1 MARPLRTAF
10 QNIRAN
16 AIDRRNQRRQ
26 RRTGDYQVPMNNMDS
41 MSASDKSNVSTAGHF
56 RTAQAQVAGG
66 YMLPKGELPQ
76 PQKAQV
82 GADTKDVNADRIY
95 PQVDPTNLAKQ
106 GGSKISG
113 PAGPKGV
120 ADSKAE
126 DSTLP
131 PLPRQQTTAR
141 NPDVITSQGQ
151 QAAPQSREL
160 PNYYN
165 AGPQQQAGMP
175 PMAGQGQRRGFGNFL
190 RRGIGA
196 LLHMPQQTDN
206 SQEEASR
213 RQDLDRSY
221 AHQAAMQHAQFQY
234 QRANA
239 DHANQMNTANR
250 TEQSRQE
257 APATQIDAL
266 LGTLQ
271 AGVPARAVAQQIFD
285 GTGQTDASV
294 LPQILQNVRYHH
306 FNLLTNP
313 IEVKR
318 WVSESIQGY
327 MQPDAKG
334 IPGLSEDEAIKRVE
348 DEMVYLRSDRETKMP
363 MQEQQQT
370 AAIAE
375 PIKGTRESLAEKAAK
390 EYDRRNSKTRPPK
403 PQPLG
408 Y

>member
-16 AIDRRNQRRQ
+16 AIVRRNQRKQ

-82 GADTKDVNADRIY
+82 GADTKDVNANRIY

-213 RQDLDRSY
+213 RQDLERSY
-221 AHQAAMQHAQFQY
+221 AHHAAMQHAQFQY

-257 APATQIDAL
+257 APATQVTLLMDAL
-266 LGTLQ
+266 KTGAITS
-271 AGVPARAVAQQIFD
+271 GAVADQMFSSMNLTDPKLKPAILESVQDRHFD
-285 GTGQTDASV
+285 MLDNPLDINKWSQDVARGYAEANPNLTRPE
-294 LPQILQNVRYHH
+294 LLQKVADR
-306 FNLLTNP
+306 
-313 IEVKR
+313 I
-318 WVSESIQGY
+318 
-327 MQPDAKG
+327 A
-334 IPGLSEDEAIKRVE
+334 
-348 DEMVYLRSDRETKMP
+348 YLRNRKLPLGEVP
-363 MQEQQQT
+363 EQEQAT
-370 AAIAE
+370 AASDE
-375 PIKGTRESLAEKAAK
+375 PVV
-390 EYDRRNSKTRPPK
+390 YDRAWYEERARKKYAEQNRNT
-403 PQPLG
+403 QPYLG
-408 Y
+408 R

>member
-41 MSASDKSNVSTAGHF
+41 MAASDKSNVSTAGHF

-82 GADTKDVNADRIY
+82 GADTKDVNANRIY

-175 PMAGQGQRRGFGNFL
+175 PMAGQGQRRGFGNSL

-206 SQEEASR
+206 SQEEASH
-213 RQDLDRSY
+213 RQDLERSY

-239 DHANQMNTANR
+239 EYANQVNNDNR
-250 TEQSRQE
+250 AEQSRQE
-257 APATQIDAL
+257 APATHIDAL
-266 LGTLQ
+266 LKQLD
-271 AGVPARAVAQQIFD
+271 AGVPATVVAQNIWQS
-285 GTGQTDASV
+285 TGQTDKDL
-294 LPQILQNVRYHH
+294 LPTIVERVRDHEYG
-306 FNLLTNP
+306 LLKTV
-313 IEVKR
+313 EQRQR
-318 WVSESIQGY
+318 WANEGIRYYQQTYKLSESDAEEKVRENAKYLIKLYYPQG
-327 MQPDAKG
+327 D
-334 IPGLSEDEAIKRVE
+334 S
-348 DEMVYLRSDRETKMP
+348 P
-363 MQEQQQT
+363 MQDQQQT
-370 AAIAE
+370 AASAE

-390 EYDRRNSKTRPPK
+390 EYATRNRNT
-403 PQPLG
+403 QPSLG
-408 Y
+408 R

>member
-41 MSASDKSNVSTAGHF
+41 MAASDKSNVSEAGHF
-56 RTAQAQVAGG
+56 RTAQTQVAGG
-66 YMLPKGELPQ
+66 YMVPKGELPQ

-82 GADTKDVNADRIY
+82 GADTKDVNANRIY

-106 GGSKISG
+106 GGSKMSG

-141 NPDVITSQGQ
+141 NPDVITTQGQ
-151 QAAPQSREL
+151 QAAPLSREL

-165 AGPQQQAGMP
+165 AGPQQQTGMP
-175 PMAGQGQRRGFGNFL
+175 PMAGQGRRRGIGGFIK
-190 RRGIGA
+190 RGIGA

-213 RQDLDRSY
+213 RQDIERSY
-221 AHQAAMQHAQFQY
+221 LHHAEMQRNSYQFQ
-234 QRANA
+234 RDNA
-239 DHANQMNTANR
+239 EYANQMNNANR

-257 APATQIDAL
+257 APATQL
-266 LGTLQ
+266 TLMMDQ
-271 AGVPARAVAQQIFD
+271 LKTGAITSNAVADQLFTSMGLNDATLKPAILEKVQDRHFD
-285 GTGQTDASV
+285 MLENPLDITKWSQDVARSYAEANPKLEREELKTMVAKR
-294 LPQILQNVRYHH
+294 IAY
-306 FNLLTNP
+306 LTNRKLP
-313 IEVKR
+313 LGEV
-318 WVSESIQGY
+318 
-327 MQPDAKG
+327 
-334 IPGLSEDEAIKRVE
+334 
-348 DEMVYLRSDRETKMP
+348 P
-363 MQEQQQT
+363 MQEQQQV
-370 AAIAE
+370 AASDE
-375 PIKGTRESLAEKAAK
+375 PEV
-390 EYDRRNSKTRPPK
+390 YDRDYYERRAKKNYAIKNRNTQ

>member
-66 YMLPKGELPQ
+66 YMVPKGELPQ

-82 GADTKDVNADRIY
+82 GADTKDVNANRIY

-141 NPDVITSQGQ
+141 NPDVITTQGQ

-175 PMAGQGQRRGFGNFL
+175 PMAGQGRRRGFGNFL

-213 RQDLDRSY
+213 RQDLERSY
-221 AHQAAMQHAQFQY
+221 AHHAAMQHAQFQY

-257 APATQIDAL
+257 APATQVTLLMDAL
-266 LGTLQ
+266 KTGAITS
-271 AGVPARAVAQQIFD
+271 GAVADQMFSSMNLTDPKLKPAILESVQDRHFD
-285 GTGQTDASV
+285 MLDNPLDINKWSQDVARGYAEANPNLTRPE
-294 LPQILQNVRYHH
+294 LLQKVADR
-306 FNLLTNP
+306 
-313 IEVKR
+313 I
-318 WVSESIQGY
+318 
-327 MQPDAKG
+327 A
-334 IPGLSEDEAIKRVE
+334 
-348 DEMVYLRSDRETKMP
+348 YLRNRKLPLGEVP
-363 MQEQQQT
+363 EQEQAT

-375 PIKGTRESLAEKAAK
+375 PVV
-390 EYDRRNSKTRPPK
+390 YDRAWYEAQARKNYGLKNRNTQPK
-403 PQPLG
+403 PR
-408 Y
+408 

>member
-26 RRTGDYQVPMNNMDS
+26 RRSGDYQVPMNNMDS
-41 MSASDKSNVSTAGHF
+41 MSASDKSNVSTTGHF

-66 YMLPKGELPQ
+66 YMVPKGELPQ

-82 GADTKDVNADRIY
+82 GADTKDVNANRIY

-126 DSTLP
+126 DATLP

-175 PMAGQGQRRGFGNFL
+175 PMAGQAGRRGFGNFV

-213 RQDLDRSY
+213 RQDLERSY
-221 AHQAAMQHAQFQY
+221 AHQAAMQHAGYQY

-239 DHANQMNTANR
+239 YEANQMNNANR
-250 TEQSRQE
+250 AEQSRQE

-285 GTGQTDASV
+285 GTNQTDASV
-294 LPQILQNVRYHH
+294 LPQILQNVRFHH
-306 FNLLTNP
+306 FGLLNSP

-318 WVSESIQGY
+318 WASESVRGY

-334 IPGLSEDEAIKRVE
+334 NPGLSEADAFKRVE
-348 DEMVYLRSDRETKMP
+348 EEIAYLRSDRETKTP

-375 PIKGTRESLAEKAAK
+375 PVV
-390 EYDRRNSKTRPPK
+390 YDRAYYEQRARENYATRNRNT
-403 PQPLG
+403 QPNPDSLG

>member
-16 AIDRRNQRRQ
+16 AIDRRNQRKQ

-41 MSASDKSNVSTAGHF
+41 MAASDKSNVSTAGHF

-66 YMLPKGELPQ
+66 YMVPKGELPQ

-82 GADTKDVNADRIY
+82 GADTKDVNANRIY

-175 PMAGQGQRRGFGNFL
+175 PMAGQGRRRGVGNFL

-213 RQDLDRSY
+213 RQDLERSY
-221 AHQAAMQHAQFQY
+221 AHQAAMQHANFQY
-234 QRANA
+234 QRVNA
-239 DHANQMNTANR
+239 EYANQMNTANR

-257 APATQIDAL
+257 APATQVTLLMDAL
-266 LGTLQ
+266 NTGAITSN
-271 AGVPARAVAQQIFD
+271 AVADQMFTSMGLTDPKLKPALLESVQDRHFD
-285 GTGQTDASV
+285 MLDNPLDINKWSQDVARGYAEANPNLTRPE
-294 LPQILQNVRYHH
+294 LLQKVADR
-306 FNLLTNP
+306 
-313 IEVKR
+313 I
-318 WVSESIQGY
+318 
-327 MQPDAKG
+327 A
-334 IPGLSEDEAIKRVE
+334 
-348 DEMVYLRSDRETKMP
+348 YLRNRKLPLGEVP
-363 MQEQQQT
+363 EQEQAT

-375 PIKGTRESLAEKAAK
+375 PVV
-390 EYDRRNSKTRPPK
+390 YDRDYYIRRAKRNYALKNRNT
-403 PQPLG
+403 QPNPDSLG